1 MKNEMKPSPALIR
14 IGILVY
20 PGCAGGSSVVPFDVF
35 TIANVVVKFRPA
47 EEHVRFEVG
56 WVSQRGGMVGN
67 MAGLSFDTTPID
79 SQHYDVLMVPGV
91 DHENTYDLVAALDR
105 LGPEQ
110 ETLRAYAGT
119 GGFIA
124 LNCSSTFL
132 MAEAGLLNGKRATTS
147 WWLSKYFSK
156 RYPEVALDSD
166 ELIVQDGTILSS
178 GGATSYVDL
187 ALWLV
192 GHFGGDS
199 LRQLT
204 AKVLVA
210 DTHRASQ
217 TPYIAAAIVQ
227 GNGHAVIERARRWLN
242 ARIDQDW
249 NMAELADHCNTSPR
263 TLLRRFQKA
272 VGLSPIQYTQQLRVE
287 RAKALLET
295 TTLSLEDITGRCGYA
310 NVSTFSTVF
319 KRWAQITPREY
330 RGRFGLRI

>member
-1 MKNEMKPSPALIR
+1 MRASPNIVR
-14 IGILVY
+14 IGILVF
-20 PGCAGGSSVVPFDVF
+20 PDCVGSSAVVPFDVF
-35 TIANVVVKFRPA
+35 TIANALVKYRPA
-47 EEHVRFEVG
+47 DEHVNFEAH
-56 WVSQRGGMVGN
+56 WVSGDGAAVTN
-67 MAGLSFDTTPID
+67 TAGLCFPTRRLD

-91 DHENTYDLVAALDR
+91 DHETTHDLVAALGRMDS
-105 LGPEQ
+105 Q
-110 ETLRAYAGT
+110 METLRQFAGS

-124 LNCSSTFL
+124 QNCSSTFVL
-132 MAEAGLLNGKRATTS
+132 AEAGLLNGRRATTS
-147 WWLSKYFSK
+147 WWLSKYFRK
-156 RYPEVALDSD
+156 RYPEVELDAD
-166 ELIVQDGTILSS
+166 ELIVQDGAFLSS
-178 GGATSYVDL
+178 GGASSYIDL

-199 LRQLT
+199 LRQMT
-204 AKVLVA
+204 AKIMVA
-210 DTHRASQ
+210 DSQRASQ

-242 ARIDQDW
+242 ARIDQEW
-249 NMAELADHCNTSPR
+249 NMAELASYCNTSPR